1 MNLILNVI
9 DVFLHLDAHLNTVIQ
24 TYGVWT
30 YALLFFVIFLETGFV
45 VTPFLPGD
53 SLLFAA
59 GTFAAT
65 GAFHL
70 PSLIVLLFV
79 AAVLGDTANY
89 WIGHQVGPR
98 VFRENYR
105 FLNRQHLER
114 TQDFYERH
122 GGKTIFLA
130 RFIPIIRT
138 FAPFVAGIGTMSYGR
153 FLAYNFFGAL
163 VWTTG
168 LTLVGYFFGNIPFI
182 KHNFSIAIM
191 VIILISVTPM
201 IFEFLRHRIRSRK
214 DLSPE
219 ATIGDPAANQE
230 TTG

>member
-1 MNLILNVI
+1 MNLILAAI
-9 DVFLHLDAHLNTVIQ
+9 DLFLHLDRHLSEIIQ
-24 TYGVWT
+24 TYGIWT
-30 YALLFFVIFLETGFV
+30 YGLLFFVIFLETGFV

-70 PSLIVLLFV
+70 PSLILLLFA

-98 VFRENYR
+98 VFREDYR
-105 FLNRQHLER
+105 FLNRNHLER
-114 TQDFYERH
+114 TREFYERH

-138 FAPFVAGIGTMSYGR
+138 FAPFVAGIGAMSYPR
-153 FLAYNFFGAL
+153 FLAYNFFGGL
-163 VWTTG
+163 VWTTA
-168 LTLVGYFFGNIPFI
+168 LTLAGYFFGNIPFI
-182 KHNFSIAIM
+182 KQNFSIAIM
-191 VIILISVTPM
+191 VIIFISVTPM
-201 IFEFLRHRIRSRK
+201 IVEYVRHRARSRGEK
-214 DLSPE
+214 AAE
-219 ATIGDPAANQE
+219 ASLAEPQPNQE
-230 TTG
+230 TT